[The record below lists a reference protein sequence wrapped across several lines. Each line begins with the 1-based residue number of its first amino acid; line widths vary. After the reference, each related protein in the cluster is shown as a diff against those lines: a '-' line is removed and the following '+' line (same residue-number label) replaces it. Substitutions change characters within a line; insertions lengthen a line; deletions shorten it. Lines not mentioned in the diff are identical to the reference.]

1 MISGFKD
8 FILRG
13 NVMDLAVAVV
23 IGAAFAGL
31 VNAVVVNLFNPL
43 IGAIFNSKSLEKAF
57 PLTVGSATIEAG
69 TILAAIIQFLITA
82 AVIYFAFVMPLNHL
96 KKLTERKKKAGTEEA
111 SELPPTEAELL
122 VQIRDLLATQ
132 AKSQP

>member
-1 MISGFKD
+1 MISGFKN

-23 IGAAFAGL
+23 IGTAFG
-31 VNAVVVNLFNPL
+31 AVVTSVVNNLFNPL
-43 IGAIFNSKSLEKAF
+43 IGAIFNSATLKDAL
-57 PLTVGSATIEAG
+57 PLNVGVATIG
-69 TILAAIIQFLITA
+69 VGGILAAIIQFLITA

-111 SELPPTEAELL
+111 TELPPTEAELL